1 MVEFP
6 YCPQN
11 ELVATRFFSKF
22 HQFINQKFYVTI
34 KWTTKKIKHLF
45 SLKNKNPYP
54 ACQIYKE
61 TCVCDEIYIGETIWN
76 VDIRWNEHDD
86 IRKESEPAK
95 YLKENL
101 TTGLNRKPFSRL
113 LKTNDSETIS
123 KLLLS
128 LLWDKH

>member
-11 ELVATRFFSKF
+11 ELVAKRFLPKF
-22 HQFINQKFYVTI
+22 HQFINQKFQVTI
-34 KWTTKKIKHLF
+34 KWTTKKIKSLF

-54 ACQIYKE
+54 ACQIYKG
-61 TCVCDEIYIGETIWN
+61 TCVCDETYIGETIWN

-95 YLKENL
+95 HLRENL

-123 KLLLS
+123 KLLL
-128 LLWDKH
+128 